1 MIRANLKGH
10 SGLKG
15 LLLKH
20 GEKIGLAITGIVVAG
35 FIYFSIG
42 KPKLL
47 PDEPQKSADPCQ
59 LGEPAYRYPELGS
72 ARAHRQEGRRIGS
85 DQR

>member
-20 GEKIGLAITGIVVAG
+20 GEKIGLAITGIVDEVAMETG
-35 FIYFSIG
+35 
-42 KPKLL
+42 PRREN
-47 PDEPQKSADPCQ
+47 P
-59 LGEPAYRYPELGS
+59 S
-72 ARAHRQEGRRIGS
+72 ARWDGG
-85 DQR
+85 D